1 MRQRLAELGEAEEKL
16 RAMFESTAIGIAVT
30 DLKLNITD
38 INEVGVRLHGY
49 SNKAELIGRNGME
62 LLSEKD
68 RPRAIEEMGRT
79 LEAGRSAMLEYTLL
93 TKDGKEFPGGL
104 SVAVLKDMSGNPMGF
119 VAITRD
125 ITKRKR
131 VERDLLQSRER
142 YKRLFELSPIGIITL
157 DMKGVITS
165 SNPSVLIQ
173 CGHHEDE
180 LVGKHFSK
188 IVPLQAMYIPQFTN
202 AIASTIRGKAPKP
215 FEVAYRRRDGTTGW
229 CEVHT
234 ALIKA
239 KGKKQGVLVLL
250 SDITERKRG
259 EEVLRESEKHYR
271 LLADNAADAIWIVGL
286 NMRPTYISPSIT
298 RLLGYSVEEAM
309 AKPMK
314 EVFTLASFEVAM
326 KVLAEELDIEKM
338 EEKDLSR
345 SRTLELELYRKDG
358 SIVPVETR
366 HSFLRDLDGC
376 PVEILTIARDITER
390 KRIEEALRESE
401 NKYRTIFETTE
412 AVTAIIEE
420 DMTISLVNK
429 ECEKMLGYSKE
440 ELEGKRKWTEFVVKD
455 ELERLKEYHRLRRVD
470 PNAAPRN
477 YECRLI
483 GKGGNVKIALVTVA
497 TIPGTEKSLASAL
510 DITERKRVEEA
521 LRESEKRYRD
531 LADLLPQTVF
541 ELDERANLIFVNRNA
556 FGMFRYSQ
564 EDFDKGLSGLQMLIP
579 EDRDRAKENI
589 KRRLRGE
596 KFGANEYTALRKD
609 GSTFPVL
616 LHSAPIVR
624 EGKPVGLRG
633 IIIDITERKRMEKE
647 MGELYEEEK
656 RQREEL
662 EEEHRARA
670 IFINILAH
678 ELRTPLTPLA
688 TSAEL
693 LKDLLSSEQ
702 ESREYRLVDLVV
714 NGAQTLASRIDQ
726 LLSLAQLTAGSLTIK
741 LEPLNMKAL
750 LENTVRQYRKLV
762 EEKKQS
768 IILDLPR
775 TMPAIEA
782 DRSRLE
788 QVLSNL
794 LSNAIKFSPEENT
807 ITVRARAEK
816 SELIVEVEDRGSGL
830 SEEEQ
835 ERIFKPYLLVE
846 QDRQRFPGL
855 SLGLAIAKQIV
866 EAHGGRIWV
875 ESQLGSGSKFSF
887 SLPRR
892 GQKPMR

>member
-1 MRQRLAELGEAEEKL
+1 MRGIDKTKRQLVAELEEMHQRLAESGKAEETL

-30 DLKLNITD
+30 DLEFNITD
-38 INEVGVRLHGY
+38 VNEAGVRLHGY

-62 LLSEKD
+62 LLSEKEHA
-68 RPRAIEEMGRT
+68 RAIEDMGRT

-104 SVAVLKDMSGNPMGF
+104 SVAVLKDMSGNPTGF

-125 ITKRKR
+125 FTKRKR

-157 DMKGVITS
+157 DMKGMVTS
-165 SNPSVLIQ
+165 CNSSVSTQ
-173 CGHHEDE
+173 CGHYEAE
-180 LVGKHFSK
+180 LVGKNFLK

-202 AIASTIRGKAPKP
+202 AFASTIKGKAPKP
-215 FEVAYRRRDGTTGW
+215 FEVAHRRRDGTTGW

-239 KGKKQGVLVLL
+239 NGKKQGVLVLL

-259 EEVLRESEKHYR
+259 EEALRESEKRYR
-271 LLADNAADAIWIVGL
+271 LLADNAADTIWTVDL
-286 NMRPTYISPSIT
+286 NVRPTYISPSVT

-309 AKPMK
+309 SKPME
-314 EVFTLASFEVAM
+314 EVFTPASFEAAM

-345 SRTLELELYRKDG
+345 SRTLKLELYRKDG

-366 HSFLRDLDGC
+366 HSFLRDPDGQ
-376 PVEILTIARDITER
+376 PIEILTIAR
-390 KRIEEALRESE
+390 
-401 NKYRTIFETTE
+401 
-412 AVTAIIEE
+412 
-420 DMTISLVNK
+420 
-429 ECEKMLGYSKE
+429 
-440 ELEGKRKWTEFVVKD
+440 
-455 ELERLKEYHRLRRVD
+455 
-470 PNAAPRN
+470 
-477 YECRLI
+477 
-483 GKGGNVKIALVTVA
+483 
-497 TIPGTEKSLASAL
+497 

-564 EDFDKGLSGLQMLIP
+564 EDFDKGLSGLQMFIP

-633 IIIDITERKRMEKE
+633 IIIDITERKRVEKE
-647 MGELYEEEK
+647 MRELYEEEK
-656 RQREEL
+656 RYREEL
-662 EEEHRARA
+662 EEEQRARA

-678 ELRTPLTPLA
+678 ELRTPLTPLV
-688 TSAEL
+688 TSAGL

-702 ESREYRLVDLVV
+702 ESHEYRLVDLVV
-714 NGAQTLASRIDQ
+714 NGAQTLASRIDE
-726 LLSLAQLTAGSLTIK
+726 LLSLAQLTKHAK
-741 LEPLNMKAL
+741 
-750 LENTVRQYRKLV
+750 R
-762 EEKKQS
+762 
-768 IILDLPR
+768 
-775 TMPAIEA
+775 
-782 DRSRLE
+782 
-788 QVLSNL
+788 
-794 LSNAIKFSPEENT
+794 
-807 ITVRARAEK
+807 ITVDK
-816 SELIVEVEDRGSGL
+816 YEVGSF
-830 SEEEQ
+830 
-835 ERIFKPYLLVE
+835 I
-846 QDRQRFPGL
+846 
-855 SLGLAIAKQIV
+855 
-866 EAHGGRIWV
+866 
-875 ESQLGSGSKFSF
+875 
-887 SLPRR
+887 
-892 GQKPMR
+892 

>member
-1 MRQRLAELGEAEEKL
+1 MRDIDKTKRQLVAELEEMHQRLAESGKAEETL

-30 DLKLNITD
+30 DLEFNITD
-38 INEVGVRLHGY
+38 VNEAGVRLHGY

-62 LLSEKD
+62 LLSEKEHA
-68 RPRAIEEMGRT
+68 RAIEDMGRT

-104 SVAVLKDMSGNPMGF
+104 SVAVLKDMSGNPTGF
-119 VAITRD
+119 VAITRN

-157 DMKGVITS
+157 DMTCMVTS
-165 SNPSVLIQ
+165 CNPSVLIQ
-173 CGHHEDE
+173 CGHYEAE
-180 LVGKHFSK
+180 LVGKNFLK
-188 IVPLQAMYIPQFTN
+188 IVPLQAMYIPQFAN
-202 AIASTIRGKAPKP
+202 AFASTIKGKAPKP
-215 FEVAYRRRDGTTGW
+215 FEVAHRRRDGTTGW

-239 KGKKQGVLVLL
+239 NGKKQGVLVLL

-259 EEVLRESEKHYR
+259 EEALRESEKRYR
-271 LLADNAADAIWIVGL
+271 LLADNAADTIWTVDL
-286 NMRPTYISPSIT
+286 NMRPTYISPSVT

-314 EVFTLASFEVAM
+314 EVFTPASFEVAM

-345 SRTLELELYRKDG
+345 SRTLELEVYRKDG

-366 HSFLRDLDGC
+366 HSFLRDPDGQ
-376 PVEILTIARDITER
+376 PIEILTIAR
-390 KRIEEALRESE
+390 
-401 NKYRTIFETTE
+401 
-412 AVTAIIEE
+412 
-420 DMTISLVNK
+420 
-429 ECEKMLGYSKE
+429 
-440 ELEGKRKWTEFVVKD
+440 
-455 ELERLKEYHRLRRVD
+455 
-470 PNAAPRN
+470 
-477 YECRLI
+477 
-483 GKGGNVKIALVTVA
+483 
-497 TIPGTEKSLASAL
+497 

-564 EDFDKGLSGLQMLIP
+564 EDFDKGLSGLQMFIP

-633 IIIDITERKRMEKE
+633 IIIDITERKRVEKE
-647 MGELYEEEK
+647 MRELYEEEK
-656 RQREEL
+656 RYREEL
-662 EEEHRARA
+662 EEEQRARA

-678 ELRTPLTPLA
+678 ELRTPLTPLV
-688 TSAEL
+688 TSAGL

-702 ESREYRLVDLVV
+702 ESHEYRLVDLVV
-714 NGAQTLASRIDQ
+714 NGAQTLASRIDE
-726 LLSLAQLTAGSLTIK
+726 LLSLAQLTTRPLTIK
-741 LEPLNMKAL
+741 LEPLDMKAL
-750 LENTVRQYRKLV
+750 LENIAHEYRELV
-762 EEKKQS
+762 EGKKQS

-775 TMPAIEA
+775 TLLVIEA

-788 QVLSNL
+788 QVLNNL
-794 LSNAIKFSPEENT
+794 ISNASKFSPEYST
-807 ITVRARAEK
+807 ITVRARAEE
-816 SELIVEVEDRGSGL
+816 SELIVEIEDEGSGL

-835 ERIFKPYLLVE
+835 ERIFKPYHQVE

-855 SLGLAIAKQIV
+855 GLSLAIAKQIV
-866 EAHGGRIWV
+866 EVHGGRIWV
-875 ESQLGSGSKFSF
+875 ESQLDSGSKFSF
-887 SLPRR
+887 SLPCR

>member
-1 MRQRLAELGEAEEKL
+1 MRDVNKTKRQLVAELGKAEEKL
-16 RAMFESTAIGIAVT
+16 RAMFESTAFGVAIT
-30 DLKLNITD
+30 DLELNITD
-38 INEVGVRLHGY
+38 VNEAGVRLHGY

-62 LLSEKD
+62 LLPEKE
-68 RPRAIEEMGRT
+68 RARVIEDMGRT
-79 LEAGRSAMLEYTLL
+79 LEAGRSATMEYTLL
-93 TKDGKEFPGGL
+93 AKDGKEFPGGL
-104 SVAVLKDMSGNPMGF
+104 SVAVLKDMSGNPTGF
-119 VAITRD
+119 VTITRD

-142 YKRLFELSPIGIITL
+142 YKKLFELSPVGIITL

-165 SNPSVLIQ
+165 CNPSVCTQ

-180 LVGKHFSK
+180 LVGKNFLK
-188 IVPLQAMYIPQFTN
+188 TAPIQAMYIPQFTN
-202 AIASTIRGKAPKP
+202 AIASTIRGKAPEP
-215 FEVAYRRRDGTTGW
+215 FEVVYRRRDGTTGW

-239 KGKKQGVLVLL
+239 KGKKQGVLVLQR
-250 SDITERKRG
+250 DITERKRG
-259 EEVLRESEKHYR
+259 EEALKESEKRYR
-271 LLADNAADAIWIVGL
+271 LLADNAADTIWAVDL
-286 NMRPTYISPSIT
+286 NMRPTYISPSVT

-314 EVFTLASFEVAM
+314 EVFTPASFEVIM

-345 SRTLELELYRKDG
+345 SRTLELEVYRKDG

-366 HSFLRDLDGC
+366 HSFLRDPDGQ
-376 PVEILTIARDITER
+376 PIEILTIARDITER
-390 KRIEEALRESE
+390 KRVEEALRESE
-401 NKYRTIFETTE
+401 NKYRTIFETTK
-412 AVTAIIEE
+412 AATAIIEE

-429 ECEKMLGYSKE
+429 ECEKMFGYSKE

-455 ELERLKEYHRLRRVD
+455 ELERLREYHRLRRVD

-483 GKGGNVKIALVTVA
+483 GEGGNVKIALVTVA
-497 TIPGTEKSLASAL
+497 TIPGTKKSLASVL
-510 DITERKRVEEA
+510 DITERKR
-521 LRESEKRYRD
+521 
-531 LADLLPQTVF
+531 
-541 ELDERANLIFVNRNA
+541 
-556 FGMFRYSQ
+556 M
-564 EDFDKGLSGLQMLIP
+564 DKDM
-579 EDRDRAKENI
+579 R
-589 KRRLRGE
+589 
-596 KFGANEYTALRKD
+596 
-609 GSTFPVL
+609 
-616 LHSAPIVR
+616 
-624 EGKPVGLRG
+624 
-633 IIIDITERKRMEKE
+633 
-647 MGELYEEEK
+647 ELYEAEK

-678 ELRTPLTPLA
+678 ELRTPLTPLV
-688 TSAEL
+688 TSAGL

-714 NGAQTLASRIDQ
+714 NGAQTLTSRIDE
-726 LLSLAQLTAGSLTIK
+726 LLSLAQLTAGSFTIK
-741 LEPLNMKAL
+741 LEPLDMKAL

-775 TMPAIEA
+775 TLPVIEA

-794 LSNAIKFSPEENT
+794 LSNATKFSPEAGT

-816 SELIVEVEDRGSGL
+816 NELIVEVEDEGSGL

-835 ERIFKPYLLVE
+835 ERIFKPYHQVE

-855 SLGLAIAKQIV
+855 SLGLAISKQIV

-887 SLPRR
+887 SLPRK
-892 GQKPMR
+892 GQKPVR

>member
-1 MRQRLAELGEAEEKL
+1 
-16 RAMFESTAIGIAVT
+16 MFESTAFGVAVT
-30 DLKLNITD
+30 DLELNITD
-38 INEVGVRLHGY
+38 VNEAGVRLHGY

-62 LLSEKD
+62 LLSKKE
-68 RPRAIEEMGRT
+68 RARATEDMGRT
-79 LEAGRSAMLEYTLL
+79 LEAGHSAMLEYTLL

-104 SVAVLKDMSGNPMGF
+104 SVAVLKDMSGNPTGF

-157 DMKGVITS
+157 DMKGMVTS
-165 SNPSVLIQ
+165 CNPGISTQ
-173 CGHHEDE
+173 CGHYAAE
-180 LVGKHFSK
+180 LVGKNFLK
-188 IVPLQAMYIPQFTN
+188 TAPIQATYIPQFTD
-202 AIASTIRGKAPKP
+202 AFVSTIKGKAPKP
-215 FEVAYRRRDGTTGW
+215 FEVAYRRRDGATGW

-234 ALIKA
+234 ALIKTN
-239 KGKKQGVLVLL
+239 GKKQGVLVLL
-250 SDITERKRG
+250 SDITERRQA
-259 EEVLRESEKHYR
+259 EEALRESEKHYR
-271 LLADNAADAIWIVGL
+271 LLADNAADTIWTVDL
-286 NMRPTYISPSIT
+286 NMRPTYISPSVT

-309 AKPMK
+309 SKRME
-314 EVFTLASFEVAM
+314 EVFTPTSFETVM
-326 KVLAEELDIEKM
+326 KVLAEELAIEKM

-345 SRTLELELYRKDG
+345 SRTLELEAYRRDG

-366 HSFLRDLDGC
+366 HSFLRDPDGR
-376 PVEILTIARDITER
+376 PVEVLTIARDITER
-390 KRIEEALRESE
+390 KRAEEALRESE
-401 NKYRTIFETTE
+401 IKYRTIFETTE

-455 ELERLKEYHRLRRVD
+455 ELERLREYHRLRRVD

-477 YECRLI
+477 YECQII

-564 EDFDKGLSGLQMLIP
+564 EDFDKGLSGLQMFIP

-609 GSTFPVL
+609 GSTFPIL

-633 IIIDITERKRMEKE
+633 IIIDITERKRVEKD
-647 MGELYEEEK
+647 MRELYEEEK

-662 EEEHRARA
+662 EEEQKARA

-678 ELRTPLTPLA
+678 ELRTPLTPLV
-688 TSAEL
+688 TSAGL

-702 ESREYRLVDLVV
+702 ESHEYRLVDLVV
-714 NGAQTLASRIDQ
+714 NGAQTLTSRINE
-726 LLSLAQLTAGSLTIK
+726 LLSLAQLTTRPLTIN
-741 LEPLNMKAL
+741 LESLDMKAL
-750 LENTVRQYRKLV
+750 LENAAQQYRKLV
-762 EEKKQS
+762 EGKKQS

-775 TMPAIEA
+775 TLLVIEA

-788 QVLSNL
+788 QVLNNL
-794 LSNAIKFSPEENT
+794 ISNASKFSPEEST
-807 ITVRARAEK
+807 ITVRARAEE
-816 SELIVEVEDRGSGL
+816 SELIVEIEDEGSGL

-835 ERIFKPYLLVE
+835 ERIFKPYHRVE

-855 SLGLAIAKQIV
+855 GLSLAISKHIV

-887 SLPRR
+887 SLPRK
-892 GQKPMR
+892 GQ